1 MLLKD
6 KSEVLALNLKEA
18 KDLLAEITM
27 KYNIYTNF
35 KDVPSATW
43 ELVDQITNSILW
55 LEDRIYSIELSD
67 TMREAQLKSVQTP

>member
-1 MLLKD
+1 MLLND

>member
-55 LEDRIYSIELSD
+55 LEDRIYSIELSN